1 MRIAL
6 FALLPFGL
14 SACGGGGGGDSG
26 PPTPPPVPTVTLTAA
41 SSQVVDGA
49 TVSLTWSSTNA
60 TSCTASGGW
69 SGTRPTGGSETVT
82 PAGPATSYGL
92 QCTGAGGSASAS
104 TTVTVATI
112 PVVTLTATP
121 GGPGSIEYSTPVR
134 LTWSATSSN
143 SCTTSGGWSGN
154 RSVSGSEES
163 APLTATTSFT
173 LACTGPAG
181 TGSATITVNVASPA
195 PPFVSLDALANP
207 ILVGQS
213 STLRWSTGNTGSCVA
228 SGGWSGTRAAGS
240 GRTESTGPLNSTTTY
255 TLTCTNPVAS
265 AQASE
270 TVSVVAAFPPVV
282 SIQAQPGS
290 LTAGS
295 RSTLTWTATDATSC
309 TASGGWSGS
318 RPTSGTEVSGPINT
332 RTTFDL
338 SCTGPGGTGS
348 GGVFVEVSGA
358 NNAPVADAGA
368 DQATLSGATVRLSGT
383 RSSDAGGFIASYA
396 WTQTGGPAVSLGG
409 ANTAT
414 ASFVA
419 PSVATD
425 TTLTFRLVVA
435 DDAGAASAPDT
446 VAVLVR
452 PAPQGTVPLAG
463 LVTFARIPSTQQG
476 LAYTQMRQ
484 DPARGVTI
492 IALNAGS
499 LAEIARG
506 QTGASGEFTLAVP
519 PSTSLVIRVL
529 AEMVR
534 TGAAPTWR
542 FEVKDASAAAATY
555 AYGSAAANSGASGA
569 VLDVAIP
576 SGWDPATRVVN
587 GTRDAAPFAVLDT
600 VYQATQFLLGTAPTL
615 NFAPLT
621 IDWSPAN
628 TAVDGSHYSNG
639 VNGPRITLTGEAQV
653 DTDEYDPDIIAHE
666 FGHYVEDIFSRSD
679 SIGGPHSVGDRLDP
693 RVAFGEGFGDAFAAM
708 VTGDSI
714 ITDSFG
720 QFQALAGVFDVE
732 HDASVRGW
740 YSESSVWAILWD
752 LFDSSRDTFGDDMAL
767 GFAPLWQ
774 VLTGPQRSTE
784 AVTSIFPFITALK
797 SLQPTDAPAIDALV
811 AGQQI
816 QSATIDDFGSTES
829 NSADSADVLPVFSP
843 IAVDGSPALVRSIGG
858 GAPAFGSPNKLSNH
872 RFLRLDVAAPRT
884 VRIVATAPSPRGA
897 DVIVYRRGV
906 EIDRGEVAGD
916 ENFTVALPEAGA
928 YVLDVYDCVN
938 TGCTSA
944 PSAPTRID
952 INVTITSN

>member
-1 MRIAL
+1 MRVAL

-26 PPTPPPVPTVTLTAA
+26 PPTPPPAPTVTLTAS
-41 SSQVVDGA
+41 SSQVVNGA

-60 TSCTASGGW
+60 TGCTANGGW
-69 SGTRPTGGSETVT
+69 SGTRTAAGSETVT
-82 PAGPATSYGL
+82 PAGPITSYGL
-92 QCTGAGGSASAS
+92 QCTGAGGSASTVTS
-104 TTVTVATI
+104 VTVATI
-112 PVVTLTATP
+112 PVVTLTAAS
-121 GGPGSIEYSTPVR
+121 GGSSPNEYSTPVR
-134 LTWSATSSN
+134 LTWNSTSSN
-143 SCTTSGGWSGN
+143 SCIASGGWSGN
-154 RSVSGSEES
+154 RSVSGSEDS
-163 APLTATTSFT
+163 APLVVATTFT
-173 LACTGPAG
+173 LACTGLAG
-181 TGSATITVNVASPA
+181 TGSASLTVTVA
-195 PPFVSLDALANP
+195 PPTPPTVSLNAQRSP
-207 ILVGQS
+207 VLVGQS
-213 STLRWSTGNTGSCVA
+213 STLEWTTRNTSACQA
-228 SGGWSGTRAAGS
+228 SGGWSGSRAAGS
-240 GRTESTGPLNSTTTY
+240 NRTESTGPLNSTTPY
-255 TLTCTNPVAS
+255 TLTCTNPIAS
-265 AQASE
+265 AQAST
-270 TVSVVAAFPPVV
+270 TVNVVAAFPPVV
-282 SIQAQPGS
+282 SVQAQPRS

-338 SCTGPGGTGS
+338 SCTGPGGTGA
-348 GGVFVEVSGA
+348 GGVFVDVTGA
-358 NNAPVADAGA
+358 NNVPVADAGA
-368 DQATLSGATVRLSGT
+368 DQATLSGATVRLSGA
-383 RSSDAGGFIASYA
+383 RSSDAGGFIAAYA
-396 WTQTGGPAVSLGG
+396 WTQTGGPSVSLGG
-409 ANTAT
+409 ANSAT

-419 PSVATD
+419 PNVATD
-425 TTLTFRLVVA
+425 TTLTFRLIVT

-484 DPARGVTI
+484 DPARGITI

-499 LAEIARG
+499 LTEIARG
-506 QTGASGEFTLAVP
+506 QTGASGEYTLAVP
-519 PSTSLVIRVL
+519 PSTSLVIRAI

-534 TGAAPTWR
+534 SAAAPTWR

-555 AYGSAAANSGASGA
+555 TYSSAAANSGGSGA

-587 GTRDAAPFAVLDT
+587 GPRDAAPFAVLDT
-600 VYQATQFLLGTAPTL
+600 VYQATQFLLSTAPTL

-628 TAVDGSHYSNG
+628 TAVDGTHYSNG
-639 VNGPRITLTGEAQV
+639 VNGPRITLAGEAHI

-666 FGHYVEDIFSRSD
+666 FGHYVEDTFSRSD

-693 RVAFGEGFGDAFAAM
+693 RVAFGEGYGYAFAAM

-720 QFQALAGVFDVE
+720 QFQALAGVFDVDRDE
-732 HDASVRGW
+732 SVRGW

-752 LFDSSRDTFGDDMAL
+752 LFDSTRDTAGDDMAL

-797 SLQPTDAPAIDALV
+797 LLRPADAPAIDVLV

-816 QSATIDDFGSTES
+816 QSSTINDFGSTET
-829 NSADSADVLPVFSP
+829 NSAGSPDVLPIFTP
-843 IAVDGSPALVRSIGG
+843 ITVDGGTVLVRSIGG
-858 GAPAFGSPNKLSNH
+858 GLPAFGSPNKLSNH
-872 RFLRLDVAAPRT
+872 RFLRLDVATPRT

-916 ENFTVALPEAGA
+916 EDFTVALPEAGA

-944 PSAPTRID
+944 PTAPTRID